1 MVAICDEET
10 VGACLRMPAF
20 HFLHLG
26 LVMAALTFMAAI
38 AFMGRFMAV
47 MDFIATF
54 ALVFIADERFAL
66 LPVVRFMAFIAIAFG
81 NWHLRWL
88 PGVNS

>member
-47 MDFIATF
+47 MDFIAT
-54 ALVFIADERFAL
+54 
-66 LPVVRFMAFIAIAFG
+66 AFG